1 MLIGIIVFLSELL
14 ACILYFLL
22 TLIPSYNIAS
32 HHFLSITLNTK
43 DNRTSCLQ
51 VLETLIHLLQ
61 LIGEQ
66 VSSSEQTRSD
76 SSSRHSDFS
85 GAAVVSHT

>member
-1 MLIGIIVFLSELL
+1 MLISIIVFLSALL

-22 TLIPSYNIAS
+22 TLIASYNIAS
-32 HHFLSITLNTK
+32 PHLLGITLNTK
-43 DNRTSCLQ
+43 DNQTSCLQ

-61 LIGEQ
+61 LIGKE
-66 VSSSEQTRSD
+66 VSSRELTRSD
-76 SSSRHSDFS
+76 SSSRHTNFS